1 MKTVL
6 FLGAGRHQRAAILR
20 AKEIGFRVAALDGNP
35 NALALGDADHAEVV
49 DFTDV
54 PAAIEAA
61 RRIGPDGVLTI
72 TSDRA
77 VVAVAAV
84 AEALGLPGIGVDVA
98 VGLTH
103 KVEMRRRLE
112 AAGIPQPRF
121 GSART
126 LEEAREAVEHV
137 GFPCVLK
144 PADSGGQRGV
154 FRLESVAELEERFQ
168 TSLGLSRGAE
178 TIVEEFVDG
187 TEMNAMAIVRN
198 AEVTPLTLSD
208 RHRPPGQG
216 FAVGW
221 IHAYPAALNGDG
233 TARADALVGRTVA
246 ALGLRDGIAF
256 PQLIAG
262 TDGTIRMIEVAAR
275 IPGGQMADLVRHA
288 VGVDL
293 VEVALR
299 FAVGEPLSDEICAPQ
314 FRQPVAVRFFTAQ
327 PGPLPTGRV
336 TSSASLERVLAAPG
350 VVQAESYI
358 VPGETIRPVTVDG
371 DRRGYVIAVGATGPE
386 ALARSEAAA
395 ALVEV
400 EVEVESPGT

>member
-20 AKEIGFRVAALDGNP
+20 AKELGYRIAAVDGNP
-35 NALALGDADHAEVV
+35 DALALQDADVAEVV
-49 DFTDV
+49 NFVEV
-54 PAAIEAA
+54 PKAIEFAEKV
-61 RRIGPDGVLTI
+61 RPDGVLTI

-103 KVEMRRRLE
+103 KVEMRRRL
-112 AAGIPQPRF
+112 ARAGIPQPRF
-121 GSART
+121 ASART
-126 LEEAREAVEHV
+126 PEEALAAAHDVRYPLVI
-137 GFPCVLK
+137 K

-154 FRLESVAELEERFQ
+154 FRVESDEELVERFPE
-168 TSLGLSRGAE
+168 SLELSRGGEA
-178 TIVEEFVDG
+178 IVEEFVDG
-187 TEMNAMAIVRN
+187 MEMNSMAVVRN
-198 AEVTPLTLSD
+198 GEVIPLTLSD
-208 RHRPPGQG
+208 RHRPPGVG

-233 TARADALVGRTVA
+233 PTRADGMVA
-246 ALGLRDGIAF
+246 ETLLALGLRNGIGF
-256 PQLIAG
+256 PQLIAHP
-262 TDGTIRMIEVAAR
+262 DGRILMIEVAAR
-275 IPGGQMADLVRHA
+275 IPGGQMADLVHHA

-299 FAVGEPLSDEICAPQ
+299 FATGGPVPDELARPR
-314 FRQPVAVRFFTAQ
+314 FRQPVAIRFFTAQ

-336 TSSASLERVLAAPG
+336 RSEASLDRVLAAPG
-350 VVQAESYI
+350 VVQAASYI
-358 VPGETIRPVTVDG
+358 VPGETIRPVQRDG

-386 ALARSEAAA
+386 ALERSEQAA
-395 ALVEV
+395 ALVDVDV
-400 EVEVESPGT
+400 EPA

>member
-20 AKEIGFRVAALDGNP
+20 ARELGYRVAAVDGNP
-35 NALALGDADHAEVV
+35 DALGLKDADVAEVV
-49 DFTDV
+49 DFV
-54 PAAIEAA
+54 EIPKAIEFAE
-61 RRIGPDGVLTI
+61 RIKPDGVLTI

-84 AEALGLPGIGVDVA
+84 AEALGLPGIGVEVA

-112 AAGIPQPRF
+112 RAGIPQPRF

-126 LEEAREAVEHV
+126 AEEAVAAAAHV
-137 GFPCVLK
+137 RYPLVIK

-154 FRLESVAELEERFQ
+154 FRVESDEELVARFPESLE
-168 TSLGLSRGAE
+168 LSRGGE
-178 TIVEEFVDG
+178 VIVEEFVEG
-187 TEMNAMAIVRN
+187 MEMNAMAVVRDG
-198 AEVTPLTLSD
+198 EVIPLTLSD
-208 RHRPPGQG
+208 RHRPPGSG

-221 IHAYPAALNGDG
+221 IHAYPASLNGTG
-233 TARADALVGRTVA
+233 A
-246 ALGLRDGIAF
+246 AAAEAMIEKTLLELGLRNGIGF
-256 PQLIAG
+256 PQLIAHP
-262 TDGTIRMIEVAAR
+262 DGRVLMIEVAAR

-299 FAVGEPLSDEICAPQ
+299 FALGEPVPDELCRPK
-314 FRQPVAVRFFTAQ
+314 FRQPVAIRFFTAQ
-327 PGPLPTGRV
+327 PGPLPVGRV
-336 TSSASLERVLAAPG
+336 RSAASLDKVLAAPG

-358 VPGETIRPVTVDG
+358 VPGEVIRPVQRDG
-371 DRRGYVIAVGATGPE
+371 DRRGYVVAVGATGRE
-386 ALARSEAAA
+386 ALERSERAA

-400 EVEVESPGT
+400 EVE